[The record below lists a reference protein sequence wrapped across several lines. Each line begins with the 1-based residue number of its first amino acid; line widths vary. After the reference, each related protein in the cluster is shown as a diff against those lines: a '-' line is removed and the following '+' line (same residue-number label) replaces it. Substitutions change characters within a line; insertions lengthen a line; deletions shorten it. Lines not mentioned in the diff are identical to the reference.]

1 MELDSSPSERPSG
14 YSSRI
19 HSPDFDETE
28 RIIKNDIIPID
39 KISAVPGMV
48 EKNPDHRIDDYSDLD
63 IDRVELIAESED
75 YEYDDYDDRFSVDTP
90 SLPPL
95 SLSSSEESVNR
106 DFDQSSQ
113 SEFSTMVYRR
123 NRIAVTNSRGKDSIL
138 PTRQISLSLCQ
149 RYVGLY
155 CF

>member
-1 MELDSSPSERPSG
+1 MELDSSTSERPSG
-14 YSSRI
+14 CSSRNRSI
-19 HSPDFDETE
+19 HPPNYDETE

-63 IDRVELIAESED
+63 IDRVELIAESDD
-75 YEYDDYDDRFSVDTP
+75 YEYDDYDDRWSVDTP

-113 SEFSTMVYRR
+113 SEFSTMAYRR
-123 NRIAVTNSRGKDSIL
+123 NSRFAVRKST
-138 PTRQISLSLCQ
+138 
-149 RYVGLY
+149 GLDK
-155 CF
+155 F